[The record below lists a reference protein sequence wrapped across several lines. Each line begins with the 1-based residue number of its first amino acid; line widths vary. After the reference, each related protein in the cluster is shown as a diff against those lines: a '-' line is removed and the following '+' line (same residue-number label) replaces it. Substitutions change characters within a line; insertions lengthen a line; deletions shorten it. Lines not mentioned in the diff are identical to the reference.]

1 MMKLRYLILL
11 WILFFS
17 STVFAQMH
25 LKLATTTSTN
35 DSGLLDVLLPPFE
48 KQYNVKV
55 DVIAVGTGKALKIA
69 ENGDVDVVMVHAR
82 KLEDAFVTAGYGV
95 DRRDVMYNDFVMAGP
110 ESDPAGISGMSD
122 VASAFKR
129 IQEKQAVFLSR
140 GDESGTHQ
148 KERAIWTA
156 AGIVPVGDWY
166 AEVGQGMGATM
177 RIADEK
183 RGYCLVD
190 RGTYLAL
197 KETLDLNV
205 LVEGDALLHN
215 PYGIIAVN
223 PKRWP
228 HVKYDLV
235 HALINWV
242 TSTEGQAIIAGF
254 KKYGEPLFKPFAA
267 Y

>member
-1 MMKLRYLILL
+1 MTGRYFMLL
-11 WILFFS
+11 WVLFLAS
-17 STVFAQMH
+17 SAYAQPH
-25 LKLATTTSTN
+25 LKLATTTSTD

-48 KQYNVKV
+48 QKHTVKV

-82 KLEDAFVTAGYGV
+82 RLEDAFVAAGYGV
-95 DRRDVMYNDFVMAGP
+95 DRRDVMYNDFVIVGP
-110 ESDPAGISGMSD
+110 ASDPAGLSGMKD
-122 VASAFKR
+122 VAGAFRR
-129 IQEKQAVFLSR
+129 IQKKQAVFLSR

-148 KERAIWTA
+148 KERAIWA
-156 AGIVPVGDWY
+156 ATGIMPERDWY
-166 AEVGQGMGATM
+166 VEVGQGMGATM

-197 KETLDLNV
+197 RKTLELNI

-215 PYGIIAVN
+215 PYGIIAID

-228 HVKYDLV
+228 HVKYDLAQ
-235 HALINWV
+235 ALINWV
-242 TSTEGQAIIAGF
+242 TSTDGQAIIAGF
-254 KKYGEPLFKPFAA
+254 KKYGEPLFKPFSGN
-267 Y
+267 